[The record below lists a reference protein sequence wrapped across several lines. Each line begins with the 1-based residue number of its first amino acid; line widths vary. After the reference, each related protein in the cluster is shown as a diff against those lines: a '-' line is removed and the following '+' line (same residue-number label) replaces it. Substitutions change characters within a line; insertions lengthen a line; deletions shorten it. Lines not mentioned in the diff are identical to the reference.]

1 MKIILPNRKP
11 NRMKDYDYSND
22 NLYFVT
28 SCVHDR
34 VCCFG
39 HIIRTGRDPSLQYG
53 DNKSDVS
60 DCDPSEKQIILNEY
74 GKIAEN
80 QWVWLAK
87 QYPYVILH
95 EYVIMP
101 NHMHGIIEI
110 TSSRIDGIGSDI
122 GTGHDLSLQSI
133 KIKSISEL
141 MGAYKTTTSNKIHL
155 IGFDEFKWQRS
166 FHDHIIRDKKSYDQ
180 ITKYIINNPENWKDD
195 EFFNSVLKSIQ

>member
-11 NRMKDYDYSND
+11 NRMKDYDYSKD

-39 HIIRTGRDPSLQYG
+39 NIVGTGRNLSLL
-53 DNKSDVS
+53 
-60 DCDPSEKQIILNEY
+60 SEKQIILNKY
-74 GKIAEN
+74 GKIAEK
-80 QWVWLAK
+80 QWYWLAE
-87 QYPYVILH
+87 QYPYVVLH
-95 EYVIMP
+95 EYVVMP

-110 TSSRIDGIGSDI
+110 NRSRIDGIGRDI

-195 EFFNSVLKSIQ
+195 EFFNSFLKLIQ